1 MADTINTTDI
11 EADIKK
17 FVEIYCTTGAHIASE
32 EFEKRAKTVI
42 EDFYKGYVSPH
53 KWYKRT
59 GNMKKSHIKYYHNN
73 SDIVYGGV
81 RITTEKMKAYY
92 SAFKFGA
99 WHKVPG
105 PYYPY
110 GQDNPASIVRGV
122 WEHGDR
128 VTAPS
133 SPEPLEK
140 LKEITIHNH
149 QLLTSIRKRAMQAA
163 CSASYSVIQP
173 YMK

>member
-1 MADTINTTDI
+1 M
-11 EADIKK
+11 
-17 FVEIYCTTGAHIASE
+17 
-32 EFEKRAKTVI
+32 R
-42 EDFYKGYVSPH
+42 
-53 KWYKRT
+53 
-59 GNMKKSHIKYYHNN
+59 KSHKKYYHNN

-81 RITTEKMKAYY
+81 RITTEDMKAYY

-149 QLLTSIRKRAMQAA
+149 QLITSIKKRAMQAA
-163 CSASYSVIQP
+163 CSAGYSVIQP
-173 YMK
+173 YMN